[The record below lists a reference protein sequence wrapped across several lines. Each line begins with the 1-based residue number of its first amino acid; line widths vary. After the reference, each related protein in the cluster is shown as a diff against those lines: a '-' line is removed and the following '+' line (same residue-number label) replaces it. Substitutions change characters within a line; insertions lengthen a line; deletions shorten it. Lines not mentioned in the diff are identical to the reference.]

1 MKNLKIQTLFEGFL
15 LMEAVIAVAIMAI
28 LLTPLLL
35 LNYNLFNR
43 VLINKEK
50 IEHLFP
56 LEVALLTTYSEPL
69 EQDQTERRL
78 NHESPAMDIEYQIRP
93 VTGQLTRF
101 KDLLMQTVTGR
112 WQTNVQKEL
121 VINQLLYRPQSQTKK
136 ES

>member
-1 MKNLKIQTLFEGFL
+1 M

-35 LNYNLFNR
+35 LNYNLFSR
-43 VLINKEK
+43 MMINKEK
-50 IEHLFP
+50 IEHFLP
-56 LEVALLTTYSEPL
+56 LEVALFATRIEPL

-101 KDLLMQTVTGR
+101 KDLSIQTVTGK
-112 WQTNVQKEL
+112 WQANKQKEL
-121 VINQLLYRPQSQTKK
+121 AINQLVYKPQPVNTKK